1 MSKMN
6 FLKKAALLS
15 GVAMFGMTAT
25 AQAGFEWR
33 GPLEP
38 PRAPVTAPAPA
49 GAIDNAPMMM
59 DQGMQELEPV
69 TAWDGD
75 MAPAPMGDTVTSAP
89 VVTAAAAM
97 PAAAAMGQ
105 GDVISGFGSDL
116 PLVIALQQVVPPGYQ
131 YSFANGVS
139 PGVSVS
145 WEGGKPWQNV
155 LSDMLGT
162 HGLGYRL
169 QGNTVVIGAFA
180 SPAAPKQ
187 AAAPAVYTPSAMPSD
202 DAGMSPDP
210 MSEDV
215 APVMISSAPRS
226 EQLPDD
232 MAAAHA
238 MPEAIE
244 GAPAAQAPVSIR
256 RQKSSSLLQRLG
268 WARDSEEETENVA
281 VPRAS
286 DEPLSAPP
294 PMEDSMSYMPSED
307 AAPSPAPEPIMMAD
321 PSDASVEG
329 TKMASAPMV
338 TPKMAAPANASWG
351 GAKGQT
357 LRDVLKSWA
366 EKAQVELYWSIDYD
380 YRLSE
385 DVGYAGSFD
394 EAVGSLLDQ
403 FASVRPQPYGQLHQ
417 SANGPRVLVVKSY
430 DLTP

>member
-15 GVAMFGMTAT
+15 GVAMFGLTAT

-33 GPLEP
+33 GPIEP
-38 PRAPVTAPAPA
+38 PRAPVSAPA
-49 GAIDNAPMMM
+49 IDHQESPMLM
-59 DQGMQELEPV
+59 DHGVQELEPV

-75 MAPAPMGDTVTSAP
+75 MAPQPEPQAAQES
-89 VVTAAAAM
+89 VVAAAAL
-97 PAAAAMGQ
+97 PAASAMDQ

-145 WEGGKPWQNV
+145 WEGGKPWQRV

-180 SPAAPKQ
+180 SPALPQQ
-187 AAAPAVYTPSAMPSD
+187 AASSPAVYTPSAMPSD
-202 DAGMSPDP
+202 MAGMSPEP
-210 MSEDV
+210 MADDM
-215 APVMISSAPRS
+215 APVMISSAPPRA
-226 EQLPDD
+226 EQLPGD

-238 MPEAIE
+238 MPQAVAD
-244 GAPAAQAPVSIR
+244 APAAAQEPVSIR
-256 RQKSSSLLQRLG
+256 RQKSSSLLARLG
-268 WARDSEEETENVA
+268 WARDTDEAEENIA
-281 VPRAS
+281 VPR
-286 DEPLSAPP
+286 ESAVPADMSVPP
-294 PMEDSMSYMPSED
+294 AMSEMPADAEG
-307 AAPSPAPEPIMMAD
+307 AAPVVVDGTQMA
-321 PSDASVEG
+321 A
-329 TKMASAPMV
+329 APMV
-338 TPKMAAPANASWG
+338 TPPPPAQRVTGNSAWSG
-351 GAKGQT
+351 GKGQT
-357 LRDVLKSWA
+357 LRDVLKAWSD
-366 EKAQVELYWSIDYD
+366 KAQVELYWSIDYD
-380 YRLSE
+380 YRLS
-385 DVGYAGSFD
+385 DNVGYTGTYD

-417 SANGPRVLVVKSY
+417 SSNGPRVLVVKSY